1 MDVSECGCGPQVLQA
16 NPLIDKHPVPVVCV
30 MCYVL
35 CVMCYVLC
43 VMCYVLCVMCYVICH
58 MSYA

>member
-1 MDVSECGCGPQVLQA
+1 
-16 NPLIDKHPVPVVCV
+16 

-43 VMCYVLCVMCYVICH
+43 VMCYVLCVMCYECGFIYKFYKIFNICD
-58 MSYA
+58 MSC